1 MNQIVTTAE
10 MFQRATRAA
19 TVSAGGQ
26 TTPLMTEILTPRC
39 LPALE
44 ADIRALSARALVP
57 NVFLG
62 ADVLIAAGQH
72 FRDAAAPHVLAV
84 WAQGANG
91 NIRCLVGLLAY
102 ARPGLSLPGNLL
114 KGWAHP
120 FVAHGTPLIDRDLA
134 GAVWRTMIE
143 DLTRRFPDLPG
154 LLLKDVDATGPF
166 ADLIADI
173 ARERG
178 LTITSLTRS
187 ARAVSTGAALRT
199 EGVGKGGKE
208 LRRQRR
214 RLAETGTLST
224 SVITGQHDMGRAL
237 ETFLTLEAAGW
248 KGDQGSALVQS
259 PDSANFTR
267 AMLRSAGQHGNASV
281 AELSL
286 DGRVI
291 ASALLV
297 ISGMRGALWKIA
309 YDETF
314 ARFSPGSLLVED
326 ITRWMRS
333 ESGLSLLDSCAHA
346 GHAMIESLWSERIE
360 VSDLIVGIQA
370 DRPGLTASIARERLR
385 RSLRGRVKAVY
396 NRLRSFR
403 PVKAVRAANAG

>member
-10 MFQRATRAA
+10 MFQSATRAA
-19 TVSAGGQ
+19 TVAASGQ
-26 TTPLMTEILTPRC
+26 ATPLTTEVLTPRC
-39 LPALE
+39 LPAFE
-44 ADIRALSARALVP
+44 ADIRGLSARALVP

-91 NIRCLVGLLAY
+91 HGRRLVGLLAY

-114 KGWAHP
+114 KGWTHP
-120 FVAHGTPLIDRDLA
+120 FVAHGTPLIDRELA

-166 ADLIADI
+166 ADLIADT

-187 ARAVSTGAALRT
+187 ARAVSTGAPLRT
-199 EGVGKGGKE
+199 EGTGKAGKE

-214 RLAETGTLST
+214 RLAEAGTLST
-224 SVITGQHDMGRAL
+224 SMVTSQHDMRRAL

-248 KGDQGSALVQS
+248 KGEQASALVQS

-267 AMLRSAGQHGNASV
+267 AMLRSAGQHGNAAV

-297 ISGMRGALWKIA
+297 ISGTRGALWKIA

-346 GHAMIESLWSERIE
+346 GHAMIESLWSERLE
-360 VSDLIVGIQA
+360 VSDLIVGIDA
-370 DRPGLTASIARERLR
+370 DRPGLTAGIARERLR

-403 PVKAVRAANAG
+403 PVKAVRAATAG